1 MNRFYKKPTVNPAF
15 KLRQALPPLPV
26 TLPGKTKDRSKF
38 PVTGLNQQAAT
49 SIHEPSHGGL
59 ISLCKNFAFTHL
71 F

>member
-1 MNRFYKKPTVNPAF
+1 MKPIVNPAF

-26 TLPGKTKDRSKF
+26 TLPGKIKDRSKF

-49 SIHEPSHGGL
+49 AIHEPSPGGL
-59 ISLCKNFAFTHL
+59 ISICKNFAFTHL